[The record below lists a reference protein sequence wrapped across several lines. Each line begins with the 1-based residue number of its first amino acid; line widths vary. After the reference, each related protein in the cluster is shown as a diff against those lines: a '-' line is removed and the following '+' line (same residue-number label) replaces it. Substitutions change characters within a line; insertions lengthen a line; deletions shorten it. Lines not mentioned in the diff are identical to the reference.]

1 MPSLVDPLRVGKEF
15 DKRRKLTDEDK
26 ENIKSDYETGFFSIR
41 GLARKYEV
49 DKRTI
54 QFILFPERLEECKK
68 RRAERGGSKIY
79 YEKEK
84 HQKSMEQHRAYKKD
98 LVLDGKLKLK
108 KEGKFKDGKGLM
120 YDGILLIDWCKTHKE
135 ISYSRILF
143 RVRQGM
149 TVEEAIKL
157 GRLKKKKN
165 SS

>member
-15 DKRRKLTDEDK
+15 DKRRKLSDEDK

-41 GLARKYEV
+41 SLARKYEV
-49 DKRTI
+49 NKRTI

-98 LVLDGKLKLK
+98 LVLEGKLQLK
-108 KEGKFKDGKGLM
+108 KKGTFKNGKGLM
-120 YDGILLIDWCKTHKE
+120 IEGILLIEWCKSHKDL
-135 ISYSRILF
+135 SYSQILR
-143 RVRQGM
+143 RVRRGM
-149 TVEEAIKL
+149 TVEEAIKM
-157 GRLKKKKN
+157 GRLKKKKI